1 MTDALGQSQVIP
13 YLKELSSKGFEIHIL
28 SAEKQVNFQKKN
40 KLISKILTESN
51 IFWHHINYTKNP
63 PIVSTLKDIHALK
76 KLAKKLHKK
85 YNFKIVHCRSYI
97 SAFVG
102 LSLKKKFGTKFLFD
116 MRGFYA
122 DERVDGNLWNIKNPI
137 FKLVYDFFKR
147 KEKIFLQNADYTIS
161 LTNAGKKIIHQK
173 NDFENIPI
181 EVIPCCADI
190 EHFDYN
196 KISTEKTNELRT
208 KLNISKDDFVL
219 SYLGSIGTWYMLDEM
234 LGFFKVLKQ
243 KYSNSKFFFITN
255 DNPVNI
261 LANAKE
267 KNINE
272 NDIIIKSADRN
283 QVPEFLSLSTM
294 SIFFIKPVFS
304 KKASSPTKLA
314 EILGMGIPI
323 VCNSNVGDIDEI
335 FSNNNI
341 GLVVSEF
348 NEQEYKNTI
357 DKLDKNFNL
366 DKSELREVSKKLF
379 SLQMG
384 VDRYYNIYKSLSQ
397 K

>member
-1 MTDALGQSQVIP
+1 
-13 YLKELSSKGFEIHIL
+13 
-28 SAEKQVNFQKKN
+28 
-40 KLISKILTESN
+40 
-51 IFWHHINYTKNP
+51 
-63 PIVSTLKDIHALK
+63 
-76 KLAKKLHKK
+76 
-85 YNFKIVHCRSYI
+85 
-97 SAFVG
+97 
-102 LSLKKKFGTKFLFD
+102 
-116 MRGFYA
+116 
-122 DERVDGNLWNIKNPI
+122 
-137 FKLVYDFFKR
+137 
-147 KEKIFLQNADYTIS
+147 
-161 LTNAGKKIIHQK
+161 
-173 NDFENIPI
+173 
-181 EVIPCCADI
+181 
-190 EHFDYN
+190 
-196 KISTEKTNELRT
+196 
-208 KLNISKDDFVL
+208 LNIAKDDFVL
-219 SYLGSIGTWYMLDEM
+219 SYSGSIGTWYMLDEM
-234 LGFFKVLKQ
+234 LDFFKVLKQ

-261 LANAKE
+261 LTKAKE
-267 KNINE
+267 KNIDE